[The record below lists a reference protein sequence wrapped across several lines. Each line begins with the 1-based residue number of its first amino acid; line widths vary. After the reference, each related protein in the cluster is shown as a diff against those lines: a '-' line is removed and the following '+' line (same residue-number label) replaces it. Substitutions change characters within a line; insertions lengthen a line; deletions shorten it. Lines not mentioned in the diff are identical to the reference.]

1 MVLNRNTQEQ
11 LTSQIGLIPDF
22 AELIQYLSEANN
34 LSDNPLQI
42 YNPSKDKYL
51 QWISNVCINTFYSS
65 PVSELEYVNSKN
77 ISNANIIPISTISFD
92 DKYKNTFFEIIQNT
106 IFEAGEDNVA
116 TIKFAELILENKDA
130 SLKLICDYFVES
142 FKKDERMCVKIL
154 SLLSD
159 YSYKELY
166 PYSQTIALASLS
178 HKSSRVK
185 SAAYNMF
192 AHWGNSEALSLLKSV
207 GPPVEPWIR
216 KKYYTIKATLEER
229 CCMLVK

>member
-92 DKYKNTFFEIIQNT
+92 DKYKNTFFEIINNSL
-106 IFEAGEDNVA
+106 IF
-116 TIKFAELILENKDA
+116 
-130 SLKLICDYFVES
+130 S
-142 FKKDERMCVKIL
+142 
-154 SLLSD
+154 
-159 YSYKELY
+159 
-166 PYSQTIALASLS
+166 
-178 HKSSRVK
+178 
-185 SAAYNMF
+185 
-192 AHWGNSEALSLLKSV
+192 
-207 GPPVEPWIR
+207 GPKRP
-216 KKYYTIKATLEER
+216 
-229 CCMLVK
+229 CQ